1 MSSQVEFEH
10 ELFKRTPWAF
20 FSSLRPAEAYYTFVF
35 SCLGMAVAVAI
46 TLICD
51 ATGAWN
57 ADAWD
62 KWSEPK
68 RFARTCEQVHTNRFL
83 FQPGNS
89 LSNVG
94 FMLVGFWILAFGIAD
109 IRQRKAAPALSTL
122 ALEPPKAPTPTRK
135 RRQSLDFSEGGDPGP
150 LKNPPNMVALCPAMS
165 ILTGTF
171 TIFVGIGS
179 FIYHASYS
187 MLGGK
192 LDISVMYLIITQF
205 CCTVI
210 ARFISHEQDITK
222 IAWKGNGF
230 VLLGLCSAAVLF
242 TYRMTPTLTMGG
254 IQEPLIVGMFLL
266 GAFGIA
272 VPATCTV
279 YTKSTHLEEHDQQSR
294 CFWPCCCVRVEQ
306 RPRSWMYTVLAV
318 LSFVV
323 ALFCRITDKDHLCFG
338 DPFGHA
344 VWHVLMAL
352 AIFFAYLFLRSECLH
367 LGYTG
372 KLPEIE
378 LPPYTPR
385 RPTPSPS
392 PSPSYQQSDEDD
404 DEDDSCEALAW
415 SCDWIGGVI

>member
-1 MSSQVEFEH
+1 
-10 ELFKRTPWAF
+10 
-20 FSSLRPAEAYYTFVF
+20 
-35 SCLGMAVAVAI
+35 
-46 TLICD
+46 
-51 ATGAWN
+51 
-57 ADAWD
+57 
-62 KWSEPK
+62 
-68 RFARTCEQVHTNRFL
+68 
-83 FQPGNS
+83 
-89 LSNVG
+89 
-94 FMLVGFWILAFGIAD
+94 
-109 IRQRKAAPALSTL
+109 
-122 ALEPPKAPTPTRK
+122 
-135 RRQSLDFSEGGDPGP
+135 
-150 LKNPPNMVALCPAMS
+150 MS

-323 ALFCRITDKDHLCFG
+323 A
-338 DPFGHA
+338 
-344 VWHVLMAL
+344 
-352 AIFFAYLFLRSECLH
+352 FFAASRTRTIYVLEILSVTQYGMCSWLSRYFSHTCSFEVNACTWATQANSRKLNCHPTLLVVRLLLH
-367 LGYTG
+367 HLHPPTSKAMRMMMRMTAVKRLHGLATGLGG
-372 KLPEIE
+372 DIE
-378 LPPYTPR
+378 TYFGYDRKHAAHTADSNS
-385 RPTPSPS
+385 PTPS
-392 PSPSYQQSDEDD
+392 
-404 DEDDSCEALAW
+404 ALPAPKRSKKEW
-415 SCDWIGGVI
+415 VAMFTTQER